1 MRLDSRARRVKLARR
16 SRSELERR
24 AGPRD
29 TVRLMASPAKSHR
42 SIDRDLLEMLA
53 CPDTRQRLAEAGA
66 DVLDRVNARVRA
78 KTAKNVGGKLVE
90 VELEA
95 GLVRHDGKIV
105 YPIRDGI
112 PVLLVDEGIPA

>member
-1 MRLDSRARRVKLARR
+1 M
-16 SRSELERR
+16 
-24 AGPRD
+24 P
-29 TVRLMASPAKSHR
+29 PAKNSR

-66 DVLDRVNARVRA
+66 DVLERVNARVRA
-78 KTAKNVGGKLVE
+78 KTQKNVGGKPVE

-95 GLVRHDGKIV
+95 GLVRQDGKIV
-105 YPIRDGI
+105 YAIRDGI

>member
-1 MRLDSRARRVKLARR
+1 
-16 SRSELERR
+16 
-24 AGPRD
+24 
-29 TVRLMASPAKSHR
+29 MASPAKSHR

-66 DVLDRVNARVRA
+66 DVLERVNARVRA
-78 KTAKNVGGKLVE
+78 KTAKNVGGKPVE
-90 VELEA
+90 LELEA
-95 GLVRHDGKIV
+95 GLVRQDGKVV